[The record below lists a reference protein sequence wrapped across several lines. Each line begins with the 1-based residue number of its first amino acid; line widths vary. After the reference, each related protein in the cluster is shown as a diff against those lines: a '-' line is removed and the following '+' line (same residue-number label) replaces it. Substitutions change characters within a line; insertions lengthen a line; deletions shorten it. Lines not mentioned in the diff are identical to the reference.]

1 MTSASAMAS
10 LWAKTVPA
18 EALVEGVRL
27 PGDLDVDVA
36 IVGAGLT
43 GLWTAYY
50 LATADRGM
58 RIAVLERERVGF
70 GASGRNGG
78 WCSGL
83 LAAGL
88 GRLERRHGRSAAV
101 AMQQQLHGA
110 VDEVGRV
117 IELERIDAQYAKGGT
132 VSVARTAAQQQRLT
146 DELAEARSFGLG
158 DGDLRWLEPDELAA
172 RCRMAGAR
180 AALYTPHCAA
190 LHPMR
195 LVHGLAS
202 AVRRCGV
209 VLHDR
214 TSVVEVVPG
223 EVRTDHGR
231 VRAGVVVVATEAY
244 TATLPGRRRDLVP
257 LYSLMVGTEPLD
269 ADQWEQIGL
278 AARETFHDAR
288 HLIIYGQR
296 TADGR
301 LAFGGRGAPYHFGSR
316 IEPGFDTDER
326 VRTILVGALRELFPV
341 VNDVDVPYHWGGPLG
356 VPRDWEWSAQFDR
369 TSGLAWAGGYVGDG
383 VSTTNVAGRTLADL
397 IHGVRS
403 DLTELPWAEHR
414 QPRWEPEPLRW
425 MGINFGRRAAARAD
439 RAEQS
444 TGRWADARS
453 KAWSRALS
461 VVTGR

>member
-1 MTSASAMAS
+1 MTS
-10 LWAKTVPA
+10 LWERTVPD
-18 EALVEGVRL
+18 EVRVEGTPL
-27 PGDLDVDVA
+27 PGDVDVDVA

-50 LATADRGM
+50 LATAYRGT
-58 RIAVLERERVGF
+58 RIAVLEREHVGF

-88 GRLERRHGRSAAV
+88 GRLERRHGRSAAF
-101 AMQQQLHGA
+101 AMQQQLYGA

-117 IELERIDAQYAKGGT
+117 LELEQIDAQYAKGGT
-132 VSVARTAAQQQRLT
+132 VTVARTGAQEERLA
-146 DELAEARSFGLG
+146 DALAEVRAFGFG
-158 DGDLRWLEPDELAA
+158 AGDLRWLEPDELAT
-172 RCRMAGAR
+172 RCRIAGAR

-195 LVHGLAS
+195 LVHGLAA
-202 AVRRCGV
+202 AVSRCGV

-214 TSVVEVVPG
+214 TSVVEIAPG
-223 EVRTDHGR
+223 EVRTERGR
-231 VRAGVVVVATEAY
+231 VRADVIVVATEAY
-244 TATLPGRRRDLVP
+244 TATLPGRRRHLVP

-316 IEPGFDTDER
+316 VRPGFDTDER
-326 VRTILVGALRELFPV
+326 VRTMLVAALRELFPV
-341 VNDVDVPYHWGGPLG
+341 VGEVDVPYHWGGPLG
-356 VPRDWEWSAQFDR
+356 VPRDWQWSARFDR

-397 IHGVRS
+397 IYGVRS
-403 DLTELPWAEHR
+403 DLTELPWADHR
-414 QPRWEPEPLRW
+414 PPRWEPEPLRW
-425 MGINFGRRAAARAD
+425 VGINFGRRAAAHAD

-444 TGRWADARS
+444 TGRWAGARS

>member
-1 MTSASAMAS
+1 M
-10 LWAKTVPA
+10 P
-18 EALVEGVRL
+18 L
-27 PGDLDVDVA
+27 PGDVDVDVA

-50 LATADRGM
+50 LATADRGIADRRARARAR
-58 RIAVLERERVGF
+58 RIRRQRAQRRLVLRPAGCGHSVGSNAATA
-70 GASGRNGG
+70 GRRRSPCNAS
-78 WCSGL
+78 CI
-83 LAAGL
+83 
-88 GRLERRHGRSAAV
+88 
-101 AMQQQLHGA
+101 GA

-117 IELERIDAQYAKGGT
+117 VEVERIDAQYAKGGT
-132 VSVARTAAQQQRLT
+132 VTVARTAAQQQRLV
-146 DELAEARSFGLG
+146 DELAEARSFGFG
-158 DGDLRWLEPDELAA
+158 DDDLRWLEPDELAE

-180 AALYTPHCAA
+180 AALFTPHCAA
-190 LHPMR
+190 VHPMR
-195 LVHGLAS
+195 LVHGVAA

-214 TSVVEVVPG
+214 TLGRRDRPG
-223 EVRTDHGR
+223 RRCVTEHGR
-231 VRAGVVVVATEAY
+231 VRAEVVVVATEAY

-326 VRTILVGALRELFPV
+326 VRTMLVAALRELFPV
-341 VNDVDVPYHWGGPLG
+341 VGEVDVPYHWGGPLG
-356 VPRDWEWSAQFDR
+356 VPRDWEWSARFDR
-369 TSGLAWAGGYVGDG
+369 TTGLASAGGYVGDG

-397 IHGVRS
+397 ITGRAQRADGAAVGRPP
-403 DLTELPWAEHR
+403 DPA
-414 QPRWEPEPLRW
+414 
-425 MGINFGRRAAARAD
+425 MGARAAALGGHQPRPASCL
-439 RAEQS
+439 RC
-444 TGRWADARS
+444 RS
-453 KAWSRALS
+453 RRALDPALVGGEIQG
-461 VVTGR
+461 VVTRPLTS